1 MPSNPAGIQLRP
13 YQQAALTAVTRDFA
27 RGYKRLLIQL
37 ATGTGKTIVFAA
49 AIRAWRQPTLI
60 LVHRQELAQQALEKL
75 HDVWPTVDAGL
86 VRGRIRQDQAL
97 VVVSTVQT
105 LAARPLHRRFTR
117 VIIDEAHHA
126 VSSQW
131 RQVLRHLGYD
141 HPRPDQLLLG
151 VTATTQRLD
160 GRGLRMVFDR
170 LSYRLTLPEAIRQ
183 GYLAPLHGYR
193 IRTQIS
199 LDAVPRRQGDFAVPD
214 LSRTVDIP
222 ARNLVIGQAFRQLA
236 GSRPTVGFAVNI
248 AHAQHL
254 TATFRHLGIA
264 SDWVAGSLPDTLR
277 NARLKAFHTGA
288 IQVLWNAQILT
299 EGYDEPR
306 IACVIL
312 ARPTQSPTLFAQM
325 VGRGTRK
332 APGKTDCLIIDIVD
346 LATRYPLQ
354 DLGQLFGRQGP
365 ASGASAGAPSS
376 RASQSSSVG
385 SAESTTGV
393 IADPASST
401 EWTLPWGWQADRLD
415 ILAQSLFRWQTYGSQ
430 WVLPCDGETWLVLS
444 PSSAF
449 GSPATDLLWQ
459 VTVHQAAK
467 ATVLGS
473 YLPVTEAMAV
483 AEDWTRI
490 HPAPFAHKAA
500 AWLHDPATVKQQAM
514 AQKLGIVLAPN
525 ATKDEAS
532 TAIAWALHQR
542 RTSASQ

>member
-1 MPSNPAGIQLRP
+1 MPGIASNPAALRLRP
-13 YQQAALTAVTRDFA
+13 YQRAALTAVTRDFA
-27 RGYKRLLIQL
+27 QGYKRLLIQL

-49 AIRAWRQPTLI
+49 AIRYWQQPTLI
-60 LVHRQELAQQALEKL
+60 IVHRQELAQQALDKL
-75 HDVWPTVDAGL
+75 HLVWPDADVGL
-86 VRGRIRQDQAL
+86 VRGRTRQEQAL

-105 LAARPLHRRFTR
+105 LAARPVRRRFTR

-126 VSSQW
+126 VSPQW
-131 RQVLRHLGYD
+131 QQVLHQLGFD

-160 GRGLRMVFDR
+160 GRGLHTTFDR
-170 LSYRLTLPEAIRQ
+170 LSYRFTLPEAIRQ
-183 GYLAPLHGYR
+183 GYLAPLRGYR

-199 LDAVPRRQGDFAVPD
+199 LDHVPRRHGDYAVPE

-222 ARNLVIGQAFRQLA
+222 ARNQVIGYAFRQLA
-236 GSRPTVGFAVNI
+236 GSRVAIGFAVNI

-254 TATFRHLGIA
+254 TQTFRRLGIA
-264 SDWVAGSLPDTLR
+264 SDWVAGSLPASVR
-277 NARLKAFHTGA
+277 RARLQAFHTGS

-299 EGYDEPR
+299 EGYDEPG

-332 APGKTDCLIIDIVD
+332 APGKTDCLILDMVD

-354 DLGQLFGRQGP
+354 DLGQLLGQDV
-365 ASGASAGAPSS
+365 
-376 RASQSSSVG
+376 Q
-385 SAESTTGV
+385 STTG
-393 IADPASST
+393 AATLSASSSASSSPSST
-401 EWTLPWGWQADRLD
+401 VAAFTAELTPSTDWTMPWGWQADRLD

-430 WVLPCDGETWLVLS
+430 WILPCDADTRLILS
-444 PSSAF
+444 SQTISGTTA
-449 GSPATDLLWQ
+449 ADLLWQ
-459 VTVHQAAK
+459 VSVQK
-467 ATVLGS
+467 ATTSTVLATD
-473 YLPVTEAMAV
+473 LPLTDAMAV

-490 HPAPFAHKAA
+490 HPAPFAHKSAT
-500 AWLHDPATVKQQAM
+500 WLTAPATAKQQAM

-542 RTSASQ
+542 QLPSS